1 MATYRPSSFSFDV
14 FVVFIHLPW
23 VLKLKITRKLS
34 NEIVNY
40 QLLIIIE
47 SFGAHSTFNLVT
59 EHEKKIMNSQFVKY
73 PRIILLKKVQ
83 VKYVLINLT
92 VSTNCFQ
99 VNIMT
104 SYSLRKQRTFIHPKC
119 KTERCKNNFVLSYVY
134 SSWELDI
141 ILFLIVYRN
150 LTHAFEFGILWQF

>member
-1 MATYRPSSFSFDV
+1 MAFYRPSSFSFDV

-83 VKYVLINLT
+83 MKYVLINLT

-134 SSWELDI
+134 SS
-141 ILFLIVYRN
+141 
-150 LTHAFEFGILWQF
+150 